1 MEGEVDDEKGK
12 EGVVVGGSRDSSLVG
27 ANQVE
32 EKYKGFEGG
41 SEGRVKE
48 TVESSVVE
56 DQESRVLGRRL

>member
-1 MEGEVDDEKGK
+1 VEGEVDDEKGK

-27 ANQVE
+27 ANLVE

-41 SEGRVKE
+41 SKGRVE
-48 TVESSVVE
+48 EAVESSVVE